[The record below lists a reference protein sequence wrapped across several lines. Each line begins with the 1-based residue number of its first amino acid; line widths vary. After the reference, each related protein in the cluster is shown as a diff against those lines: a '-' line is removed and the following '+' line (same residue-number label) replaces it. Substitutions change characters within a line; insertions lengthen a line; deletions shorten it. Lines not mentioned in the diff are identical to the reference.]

1 MKEKIKYAFY
11 LLLPIIGG
19 SIIGFLINNSI
30 DYKELVKPPLA
41 PPSIFF
47 PIAWTIIYILLGISY
62 FIYRKNNYDKKTIT
76 LYYLQL
82 FFNFLWAIIFFIF
95 KMRFISII
103 WIITLDILVILLMI
117 EFYTK
122 QKSSTY
128 LLIPYLLWI
137 IFATYLNIGIYI
149 LN

>member
-19 SIIGFLINNSI
+19 SLIGFLINDYI

-62 FIYRKNNYDKKTIT
+62 F
-76 LYYLQL
+76 LY
-82 FFNFLWAIIFFIF
+82 
-95 KMRFISII
+95 S
-103 WIITLDILVILLMI
+103 
-117 EFYTK
+117 
-122 QKSSTY
+122 
-128 LLIPYLLWI
+128 
-137 IFATYLNIGIYI
+137 
-149 LN
+149 

>member
-1 MKEKIKYAFY
+1 MKEKLKYAFY

-19 SIIGFLINNSI
+19 SIIGLLINNSI

-62 FIYRKNNYDKKTIT
+62 FLYRKNNYDNKIIR
-76 LYYLQL
+76 LYYVQL
-82 FFNFLWAIIFFIF
+82 FFNFLWSIIFFTL
-95 KMRFISII
+95 KMRFLSII
-103 WIITLDILVILLMI
+103 WILILDILLILLI
-117 EFYTK
+117 KNFYSK
-122 QKSSTY
+122 EKISTY
-128 LLIPYLLWI
+128 LLIPYLLWV

>member
-82 FFNFLWAIIFFIF
+82 FFNFLWSIIFFIF